1 MNTNS
6 IILFLNNK
14 FNLVVYFSLLIF
26 LNIIVDYFFDTGKLK
41 SKDFWEANMEKS
53 TEELKKMNKSS
64 YSAALSAAAF
74 IWSFV
79 LHIPIIVLIYYFNI
93 SIEWYK
99 LLISLLILFLVHR
112 NLDNN
117 FTNNRLIGFW
127 GLQFDYLIITVWY
140 GFIWIMILS
149 K

>member
-26 LNIIVDYFFDTGKLK
+26 LNIIVDYFLDTGKLK

-53 TEELKKMNKSS
+53 TEELKKMNKNS

>member
-1 MNTNS
+1 MNANS

>member
-14 FNLVVYFSLLIF
+14 FNLVVYFSILIF

>member
-14 FNLVVYFSLLIF
+14 FNLVVYFSILIF
-26 LNIIVDYFFDTGKLK
+26 LNIIVDYFLDTGKLK

-79 LHIPIIVLIYYFNI
+79 LHIPIIILIYYFNI

>member
-6 IILFLNNK
+6 IIL
-14 FNLVVYFSLLIF
+14 F

>member
-1 MNTNS
+1 MNANS

-26 LNIIVDYFFDTGKLK
+26 LNIMVDYFLDTGKLK

-79 LHIPIIVLIYYFNI
+79 LHIPIIILIYYFNI

>member
-26 LNIIVDYFFDTGKLK
+26 LNIMVDYFFDTGKLK

>member
-79 LHIPIIVLIYYFNI
+79 LHIPIIILIYYFNI

>member
-1 MNTNS
+1 MEANS
-6 IILFLNNK
+6 IVLFLNNK

-26 LNIIVDYFFDTGKLK
+26 LNIIVDYFLDTGKLK

-79 LHIPIIVLIYYFNI
+79 LHIPIIILIYYFNI